1 MLALFPQAAA
11 GRSTPRIVTIRDAEK
26 ESLLRAYADPLSR
39 AAGVWPAA
47 VRIKLIQVSAINA
60 FVATG
65 NRMFIHTG
73 LIQKADSAA
82 KRIGVLP
89 QAKGHLAGDHL
100 VDPRNATL
108 ATTHT
113 GPAEHREPR

>member
-11 GRSTPRIVTIRDAEK
+11 GRSTPRIVTIRDAET

-39 AAGVWPAA
+39 AAGVSPAA
-47 VRIKLIQVSAINA
+47 LRITLIQVSAINA

-65 NRMFIHTG
+65 NRMFLHTG
-73 LIQKADSAA
+73 CSQKADGAA
-82 KRIGVLP
+82 KRIGM
-89 QAKGHLAGDHL
+89 LALAAGPIAGRRL

-108 ATTHT
+108 GTTHT
-113 GPAEHREPR
+113 GPAKRREPG